1 MTHHDEDKAR
11 TAKSLLDKFAKAGAD
26 DVIINVNENTSTQI
40 KFANSRIATTQS
52 WKTAQANVFVA
63 ARKCLVA
70 TTIRDFSEKAVYDSV
85 SRIMKFARAIT
96 PSKDYQGIAE
106 GPFRYK
112 EIEDSFDPK
121 VPELNE
127 KAVDITEAAL
137 NAAEKAGS
145 KRSAGV
151 FESSASESYLITTNS
166 VEATDRA
173 TRLYLSLRAFV
184 DKYASGHKVCN
195 SRILSRFKPEETAAE
210 AAEIA
215 VKAANPVAGKE
226 GTYDVL
232 FEPLPF
238 SNILTQV
245 GEASS
250 VFNVESQLSCLAGK
264 LNTQVA
270 DESVT
275 ITDDGTLA
283 NGFNSAKFDDEGVPT
298 QKNTII
304 ENGILKTYL
313 HNTSTAK
320 RHSTKTT
327 ANAGLLSP
335 SPFNIVFNNGK
346 LNKEEI
352 ILSIKKGLIV
362 TNVWYTRFQN
372 YATGDFST
380 IPRDGMFFVE
390 NGRVKGAVK
399 ELRVSDNLPS
409 MLKNV
414 AAICNKPEQVFGW
427 EVELPVTTPPVLVKN
442 VHLTKSVA

>member
-1 MTHHDEDKAR
+1 MTQREEGKQR
-11 TAKSLLDKFAKAGAD
+11 IAKSLMDKFVKAGAD
-26 DVIINVNENTSTQI
+26 DAIISINESASEQI

-52 WKTAQANVFVA
+52 WKIAKANVFIA
-63 ARKCLVA
+63 ANKRLVS
-70 TTIRDFSEKAVYDSV
+70 TTIRDFSEKAVNGSI
-85 SRIMKFARAIT
+85 SRIMKFAKAT
-96 PSKDYQGIAE
+96 MPNKDYNGIAE
-106 GPFRYK
+106 GPFNYH
-112 EIEDSFDPK
+112 ELEDSFDPK
-121 VPELNE
+121 VPGLNE

-151 FESSASESYLITTNS
+151 FESSTSESYLITTNS

-173 TRLYLSLRAFV
+173 TKLYLSLRAFV

-195 SRILSRFKPEETAAE
+195 SRILSKFKPEEAAEE

-215 VKAANPVAGKE
+215 VRAVNPVAGQE
-226 GTYDVL
+226 GIYDVL

-238 SNILTQV
+238 ANILTQI

-250 VFNVESQLSCLAGK
+250 IFNVESQLSCLAGK
-264 LNTQVA
+264 LNTPVA

-283 NGFNSAKFDDEGVPT
+283 NGFNSSKFDEEGVPT
-298 QKNTII
+298 QKNMII

-320 RHSTKTT
+320 RHKTRTT
-327 ANAGLLSP
+327 ANAGLVSP

-352 ILSIKKGLIV
+352 ILGIKKGLII

-390 NGRVKGAVK
+390 NGKISGAVK
-399 ELRVSDNLPS
+399 ELRVSDNLLS
-409 MLKNV
+409 MLKN
-414 AAICNKPEQVFGW
+414 AAAAGSKPEQVFGW

-442 VHLTKSVA
+442 VRLTKSVA

>member
-1 MTHHDEDKAR
+1 MTQHKEDKEHV
-11 TAKSLLDKFAKAGAD
+11 AKSIMDKFVKAGVD
-26 DVIINVNENTSTQI
+26 DAIISINENTSSQI

-52 WKTAQANVFVA
+52 WKIAKADIFVA
-63 ARKCLVA
+63 VKKCLVA
-70 TTIRDFSEKAVYDSV
+70 TTIKDFSEKAVYDSV
-85 SRIMKFARAIT
+85 SRIMKFARATT
-96 PSKDYQGIAE
+96 PNKDYRGIAE
-106 GPFRYK
+106 GPFNYH
-112 EIEDSFDPK
+112 ELEDSFDPK

-127 KAVDITEAAL
+127 KSVDMTEAAL

-151 FESSASESYLITTNS
+151 FESSASESYLITTNN

-195 SRILSRFKPEETAAE
+195 SRILSRFKPEEAAEE

-215 VKAANPVAGKE
+215 VKAQNPAAGQE

-238 SNILTQV
+238 SNILTQI

-250 VFNVESQLSCLAGK
+250 IFNVESQLSCLAGK

-270 DESVT
+270 EKSVT
-275 ITDDGTLA
+275 IADDGTLA
-283 NGFNSAKFDDEGVPT
+283 NGFNSSKFDDEGVPT
-298 QKNTII
+298 RKNMII

-313 HNTSTAK
+313 HNTSTAR
-320 RHSTKTT
+320 RHNTKTT

-352 ILSIKKGLIV
+352 ISSIKKGLIV

-390 NGRVKGAVK
+390 NGRISGAVK
-399 ELRVSDNLPS
+399 ELRISDNLLS

-414 AAICNKPEQVFGW
+414 AAIGNRPEQVFGW

-442 VHLTKSVA
+442 VHITKSVA

>member
-1 MTHHDEDKAR
+1 MTQHKEDKAHI
-11 TAKSLLDKFAKAGAD
+11 AKSLMDKFVKAGAD
-26 DVIINVNENTSTQI
+26 DAIISINEDTSSQI
-40 KFANSRIATTQS
+40 KFANSRVATTQS
-52 WKTAQANVFVA
+52 WKTERASVFIAAN
-63 ARKCLVA
+63 KCLVA
-70 TTIRDFSEKAVYDSV
+70 TTIKDFSEKAVYDSI
-85 SRIMKFARAIT
+85 SRIMKFARATT
-96 PSKDYQGIAE
+96 PNKDYRGIAE
-106 GPFRYK
+106 GPFNYHDV
-112 EIEDSFDPK
+112 EDSFDPK
-121 VPELNE
+121 IPELNE
-127 KAVDITEAAL
+127 KSVDMTEAAL

-151 FESSASESYLITTNS
+151 LESSTSESYLITTNN

-173 TRLYLSLRAFV
+173 TKLYLSFRAFV

-195 SRILSRFKPEETAAE
+195 SRILSRFKPEETATE

-215 VKAANPVAGKE
+215 MQAANPSSGKE

-238 SNILTQV
+238 ANILGQI

-250 VFNVESQLSCLAGK
+250 IFNVESQLSCLAGK
-264 LNTQVA
+264 LNSQVA

-283 NGFNSAKFDDEGVPT
+283 NGFNSSKFDDEGVPT

-304 ENGILKTYL
+304 ENGTLRTYL
-313 HNTSTAK
+313 HNTSTAR
-320 RHSTKTT
+320 RHNTKTT

-352 ILSIKKGLIV
+352 ISTIKKGLIV

-390 NGRVKGAVK
+390 NGKITGAVK
-399 ELRVSDNLPS
+399 ELRVSDNLLS
-409 MLKNV
+409 MMKNV
-414 AAICNKPEQVFGW
+414 AAIGNEPKQVFGW

>member
-1 MTHHDEDKAR
+1 MTHHNEDKQSIA
-11 TAKSLLDKFAKAGAD
+11 ASLMKKFVKAGAD
-26 DVIINVNENTSTQI
+26 DAIININESTSAQI
-40 KFANSRIATTQS
+40 KFANSKIATTQS
-52 WKTAQANVFVA
+52 WKTAKASIFIAVN
-63 ARKCLVA
+63 KSLVA
-70 TTIRDFSEKAVYDSV
+70 TTIKDFSEKAVYDSI
-85 SRIMKFARAIT
+85 SRIMKFAKAIT
-96 PSKDYQGIAE
+96 PSKEYNGIAE
-106 GPFRYK
+106 GPFNYH
-112 EIEDSFDPK
+112 EVEDAFDPK
-121 VPELNE
+121 IPELNE
-127 KAVDITEAAL
+127 KSVDVTEAAL
-137 NAAEKAGS
+137 NAAERAGS

-151 FESSASESYLITTNS
+151 FESSTSESYLITTNN

-173 TRLYLSLRAFV
+173 TKLYLSLRAFV

-195 SRILSRFKPEETAAE
+195 SRTLSKFKPEEAAEE

-215 VKAANPVAGKE
+215 TQAVNPAAGKE
-226 GTYDVL
+226 GIYDVL

-238 SNILTQV
+238 ANILGQI

-250 VFNVESQLSCLAGK
+250 IFNVESQLSCLAGK

-270 DESVT
+270 GESVT
-275 ITDDGTLA
+275 VEDDGTLA
-283 NGFNSAKFDDEGVPT
+283 NGFNSSKFDDEGVPT

-304 ENGILKTYL
+304 ENGTLRTYL

-320 RHSTKTT
+320 RHKTKTT
-327 ANAGLLSP
+327 ANSGLLSP

-352 ILSIKKGLIV
+352 ILNMKKGLIV

-390 NGRVKGAVK
+390 NGKISGAVK
-399 ELRVSDNLPS
+399 ELRVSDNLLD

-414 AAICNKPEQVFGW
+414 AAIGNKPEQVFGW

-442 VHLTKSVA
+442 VHITKSVA

>member
-1 MTHHDEDKAR
+1 MTRYSEDNQQI
-11 TAKSLLDKFAKAGAD
+11 AKSLMDKFVKAGAND
-26 DVIINVNENTSTQI
+26 AIISMNESTSEQI
-40 KFANSRIATTQS
+40 KFVNSKIATTQS
-52 WKTAQANVFVA
+52 WKTAKAGVFIAVNK
-63 ARKCLVA
+63 RLVA
-70 TTIRDFSEKAVYDSV
+70 TTIKDFSEKAVNDSIL
-85 SRIMKFARAIT
+85 RIMKFANATT
-96 PSKDYQGIAE
+96 PNKDYQGIAE
-106 GPFRYK
+106 GPFNYPDVK
-112 EIEDSFDPK
+112 DAFDPK
-121 VPELNE
+121 IPELNE
-127 KAVDITEAAL
+127 KSVDITEAAL

-151 FESSASESYLITTNS
+151 FESSTSESYLITTNN

-173 TRLYLSLRAFV
+173 TKLYLSLRAFV

-195 SRILSRFKPEETAAE
+195 SRILSKFKPEETAEE

-215 VKAANPVAGKE
+215 MQALNPVAGQE
-226 GTYDVL
+226 GVYDVL
-232 FEPLPF
+232 FDPLPF
-238 SNILTQV
+238 ANILGQV

-250 VFNVESQLSCLAGK
+250 IFNVESQLSCLAGK

-283 NGFNSAKFDDEGVPT
+283 NGFNSSKFDDEGVPT
-298 QKNTII
+298 QKNAII

-320 RHSTKTT
+320 RHNTKTT
-327 ANAGLLSP
+327 ANAGLVSP

-352 ILSIKKGLIV
+352 ILNMKKGLIV

-372 YATGDFST
+372 HATGDFST

-390 NGRVKGAVK
+390 NGKISGAVK
-399 ELRVSDNLPS
+399 ELRVSDNLLNL
-409 MLKNV
+409 LKNV
-414 AAICNKPEQVFGW
+414 AAIGNKPEQVFGW